1 MMYLEK
7 PDADLNAEAVDL
19 SYMLP
24 YEFMLAPARAAM
36 EVYRNK
42 GAVGA
47 NEAEQLGFASMAAFK
62 KFAEPFASEAMATER
77 LVDVTL
83 RDGKTQTG
91 AEIYE
96 PGEMWGDKLS
106 KSINHVAGAFIP
118 GIVEKAYTVK
128 GGEITEGRINRAF
141 TDTPS
146 KSGDEYSVAEEAGT
160 MLTGLRPMK
169 VNIGRSLGYDGG
181 AYSAD
186 RSSAVQIFTKVA
198 DDNDAT
204 AEDVMAAYVK
214 ANDAKR
220 RHQSLLK
227 NKIDTAMDAGFTRAQ
242 IYRSLKNSGVSRK
255 EIRNII
261 GNRFEP
267 IKISRNLIRE
277 VSNEVNVKKEN
288 RILQRLPVAE
298 INEIKRSLIKSEV
311 VPTQAEEPVEL
322 FGSPIVEDAAPQVQ
336 AAPTQNFVGQVSN
349 TFDNVTDSV
358 VEKGGKV
365 FDRVKAFVPSLL
377 GDRANQEIADRARD
391 NQ

>member
-1 MMYLEK
+1 
-7 PDADLNAEAVDL
+7 
-19 SYMLP
+19 
-24 YEFMLAPARAAM
+24 
-36 EVYRNK
+36 
-42 GAVGA
+42 
-47 NEAEQLGFASMAAFK
+47 
-62 KFAEPFASEAMATER
+62 
-77 LVDVTL
+77 
-83 RDGKTQTG
+83 
-91 AEIYE
+91 
-96 PGEMWGDKLS
+96 
-106 KSINHVAGAFIP
+106 
-118 GIVEKAYTVK
+118 
-128 GGEITEGRINRAF
+128 
-141 TDTPS
+141 
-146 KSGDEYSVAEEAGT
+146 
-160 MLTGLRPMK
+160 MK

-298 INEIKRSLIKSEV
+298 INEIKRSLINSEV

>member
-1 MMYLEK
+1 M
-7 PDADLNAEAVDL
+7 
-19 SYMLP
+19 
-24 YEFMLAPARAAM
+24 
-36 EVYRNK
+36 
-42 GAVGA
+42 
-47 NEAEQLGFASMAAFK
+47 
-62 KFAEPFASEAMATER
+62 
-77 LVDVTL
+77 
-83 RDGKTQTG
+83 
-91 AEIYE
+91 
-96 PGEMWGDKLS
+96 
-106 KSINHVAGAFIP
+106 
-118 GIVEKAYTVK
+118 
-128 GGEITEGRINRAF
+128 
-141 TDTPS
+141 
-146 KSGDEYSVAEEAGT
+146 AEEAGT

-298 INEIKRSLIKSEV
+298 INEIKRSLINK
-311 VPTQAEEPVEL
+311 
-322 FGSPIVEDAAPQVQ
+322 
-336 AAPTQNFVGQVSN
+336 
-349 TFDNVTDSV
+349 
-358 VEKGGKV
+358 
-365 FDRVKAFVPSLL
+365 
-377 GDRANQEIADRARD
+377 
-391 NQ
+391 